1 MALLLSYFKMGIWWA
16 WVLAWVL
23 AWGQGG
29 VVLVKGVTGMQVAD
43 GGAGPPFTTSHFVK
57 RTPNRYKGG

>member
-1 MALLLSYFKMGIWWA
+1 MVFGGPRYWHGGRA

>member
-1 MALLLSYFKMGIWWA
+1 MEVALLLTYYIFQDSIWW
-16 WVLAWVL
+16 AWVL